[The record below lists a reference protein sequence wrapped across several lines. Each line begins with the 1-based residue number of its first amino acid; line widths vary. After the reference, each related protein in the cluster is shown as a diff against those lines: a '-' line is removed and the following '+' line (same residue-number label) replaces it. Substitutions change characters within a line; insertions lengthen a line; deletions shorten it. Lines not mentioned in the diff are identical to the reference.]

1 MKTEVHDKTI
11 RNVRFYDHAEDS
23 LLKFAVIISKSNDK
37 WVYCRHRARDTYEI
51 PGGHREAG
59 ETILETA
66 RRELYE
72 ETGAVRYALVPIC
85 AYCVVQTG
93 PDDCETSEDIWGML
107 YYAEITEFEQELHNE
122 IEKIEFF
129 ESPPA
134 ALTYPQIQPHLLRE
148 AQRRGF
154 C

>member
-1 MKTEVHDKTI
+1 MKIEVHDKAI

-37 WVYCRHRARDTYEI
+37 WVYCRHRARNTYEI

-66 RRELYE
+66 KRELYE
-72 ETGAVRYALVPIC
+72 ETGAVQYSLTPV
-85 AYCVVQTG
+85 CVYSVTREWENQK
-93 PDDCETSEDIWGML
+93 EESYGML
-107 YYAEITEFEQELHNE
+107 YYAEITEFEKELHSE
-122 IEKIEFF
+122 IEQIEFF
-129 ESPPA
+129 NTIPE
-134 ALTYPQIQPHLLRE
+134 ALTYPEIQPYLLEE

>member
-37 WVYCRHRARDTYEI
+37 WVYCRHRARNTYEI

-66 RRELYE
+66 KRELYE
-72 ETGAVRYALVPIC
+72 ETGLFTIASLRYVCIPLPENGKTRRKNLMGCCIMRRLRNLKRNCTVKSNRLNFLI
-85 AYCVVQTG
+85 Q
-93 PDDCETSEDIWGML
+93 
-107 YYAEITEFEQELHNE
+107 
-122 IEKIEFF
+122 
-129 ESPPA
+129 SPK
-134 ALTYPQIQPHLLRE
+134 R
-148 AQRRGF
+148 
-154 C
+154 

>member
-37 WVYCRHRARDTYEI
+37 WVYCRHRAHNTYGI

-66 RRELYE
+66 KRELYE
-72 ETGAVRYALVPIC
+72 ETGAVQYSLTPV
-85 AYCVVQTG
+85 CVYSVTRE
-93 PDDCETSEDIWGML
+93 CENQKEESYGML
-107 YYAEITEFEQELHNE
+107 YYAEIT
-122 IEKIEFF
+122 
-129 ESPPA
+129 
-134 ALTYPQIQPHLLRE
+134 
-148 AQRRGF
+148 
-154 C
+154 

>member
-59 ETILETA
+59 ETILETT

-72 ETGAVRYALVPIC
+72 ETGAVRYALVPVC

>member
-37 WVYCRHRARDTYEI
+37 WVYCRHRARNTYEI

-66 RRELYE
+66 KRELYE
-72 ETGAVRYALVPIC
+72 ETGAVHYSLTPV
-85 AYCVVQTG
+85 CVYSVTREWENQK
-93 PDDCETSEDIWGML
+93 EESYGML
-107 YYAEITEFEQELHNE
+107 YYAEITEFEKELHSGFS
-122 IEKIEFF
+122 EKSNRLNFLIQ
-129 ESPPA
+129 SPK
-134 ALTYPQIQPHLLRE
+134 R
-148 AQRRGF
+148 
-154 C
+154 

>member
-1 MKTEVHDKTI
+1 MQFDL
-11 RNVRFYDHAEDS
+11 RRFIAS
-23 LLKFAVIISKSNDK
+23 G
-37 WVYCRHRARDTYEI
+37 RAKQEQTFDCDLRSVT
-51 PGGHREAG
+51 
-59 ETILETA
+59 
-66 RRELYE
+66 
-72 ETGAVRYALVPIC
+72 LVPVC
-85 AYCVVQTG
+85 AYCVVQTD
-93 PDDCETSEDIWGML
+93 PDDRETSEDIWGML

-122 IEKIEFF
+122 IAKIEFF